1 MPALL
6 KNRDET
12 ISLLEDIAR
21 ILELKGESV
30 FKVRAYTNGARTLE
44 TFTGDFEE
52 LIASQSLSNLPGMGD
67 ALTDKITTFVTTGS
81 LPYFDELKR
90 SVPEGLFDLFE
101 LQGLG
106 PKKIKTL
113 WEQLNITTL
122 ESLETAAKDGSI
134 AALKGFGTKTAS
146 NLLESIEAH
155 KRYAHSYRFNQIAP
169 LAEHLR
175 EQLRELDEV
184 IQVEIAGSY
193 RRRKEIVRDVDFIVS
208 SNTPEPVM
216 AFFTSHPQVESILV
230 QGPTK
235 SSVRLKIG
243 IQADLRVV
251 SNTQFPFALNYFTGS
266 KEHNILIR
274 QRALDKGWTLNE
286 YRLAQDPKQPDAP
299 LPPENIST
307 EADLYR
313 ALGLDFI
320 EPELREA
327 TGEVEAAETHSLP
340 RLVELTNIRGTF
352 HCHTTASDGRSSL
365 REMVDAALDHGLQYL
380 GISDHSR
387 SSVQAR
393 GLSESQL
400 LEQVAAIRQLN
411 TELAPDFRIFTGV
424 ECDILKDGSL
434 DYPDEILAQLDY
446 IVASVHNA
454 FEMNESAMTDR
465 IIRALE
471 NPHVTMLGHLSGRLL
486 LSREAYALDIPRVID
501 SAARTGTW
509 IELNGNGRR
518 LDMDWR
524 FWPLAKRKG
533 VRCVINPDAHHVTQ
547 FQNLSFGTNIAR
559 KGGLTKADVMNC
571 LPLAQMEIALQ
582 QKRKQSGIAPPL
594 P

>member
-1 MPALL
+1 
-6 KNRDET
+6 
-12 ISLLEDIAR
+12 
-21 ILELKGESV
+21 
-30 FKVRAYTNGARTLE
+30 
-44 TFTGDFEE
+44 
-52 LIASQSLSNLPGMGD
+52 
-67 ALTDKITTFVTTGS
+67 
-81 LPYFDELKR
+81 
-90 SVPEGLFDLFE
+90 
-101 LQGLG
+101 
-106 PKKIKTL
+106 
-113 WEQLNITTL
+113 
-122 ESLETAAKDGSI
+122 
-134 AALKGFGTKTAS
+134 
-146 NLLESIEAH
+146 
-155 KRYAHSYRFNQIAP
+155 
-169 LAEHLR
+169 
-175 EQLRELDEV
+175 
-184 IQVEIAGSY
+184 
-193 RRRKEIVRDVDFIVS
+193 
-208 SNTPEPVM
+208 
-216 AFFTSHPQVESILV
+216 
-230 QGPTK
+230 
-235 SSVRLKIG
+235 
-243 IQADLRVV
+243 
-251 SNTQFPFALNYFTGS
+251 
-266 KEHNILIR
+266 
-274 QRALDKGWTLNE
+274 
-286 YRLAQDPKQPDAP
+286 
-299 LPPENIST
+299 
-307 EADLYR
+307 
-313 ALGLDFI
+313 
-320 EPELREA
+320 
-327 TGEVEAAETHSLP
+327 
-340 RLVELTNIRGTF
+340 
-352 HCHTTASDGRSSL
+352 
-365 REMVDAALDHGLQYL
+365 
-380 GISDHSR
+380 
-387 SSVQAR
+387 
-393 GLSESQL
+393 LSESQL